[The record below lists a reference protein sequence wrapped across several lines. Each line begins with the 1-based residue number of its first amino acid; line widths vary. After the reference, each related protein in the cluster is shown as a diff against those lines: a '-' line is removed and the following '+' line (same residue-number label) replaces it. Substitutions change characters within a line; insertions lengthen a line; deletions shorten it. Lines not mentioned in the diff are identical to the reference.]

1 MIFLICWT
9 AVPFRSVKLFMGIM
23 NDYNMN
29 DSNNDLNMSA
39 EEIIRNYKCCS
50 MINFENLFNQ
60 EIGKQYNG
68 NADGGMR

>member
-1 MIFLICWT
+1 
-9 AVPFRSVKLFMGIM
+9 M

-29 DSNNDLNMSA
+29 DSNNDLDMSA